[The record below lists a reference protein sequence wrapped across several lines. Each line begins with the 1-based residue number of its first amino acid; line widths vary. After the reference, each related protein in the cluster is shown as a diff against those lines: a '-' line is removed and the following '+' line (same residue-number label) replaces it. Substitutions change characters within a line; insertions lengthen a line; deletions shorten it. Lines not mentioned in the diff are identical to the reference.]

1 MKKEMQMQIE
11 WTDKAVQQR
20 KQLLAGRRD
29 YAGAASARKAYAE
42 IKRLLDLAAAQ
53 PQMGK
58 PGIVN
63 GTRELFP
70 MRYRVVYTVSEK
82 YLTVIAVLPQ
92 WQKWPDE

>member
-1 MKKEMQMQIE
+1 MKKEMQMQVE

-20 KQLLAGRRD
+20 KQLLAARRD
-29 YAGAASARKAYAE
+29 YAGSASAQKAYAE
-42 IKRLLDLAAAQ
+42 MKRLLDLAATQ
-53 PQMGK
+53 PQMGR

-70 MRYRVVYTVSEK
+70 MRYRIVYTVSEK
-82 YLTVIAVLPQ
+82 HLTVVAVLPQ